1 MIPLEFLDQCSRY
14 CFTVKNHKPAMGQVL
29 FCEAKYSSLDSFELH
44 VENLSYL
51 HDQEQ
56 YSNSL
61 YLRTNNIILKFTSS

>member
-1 MIPLEFLDQCSRY
+1 MIPLDFLDPCSRY
-14 CFTVKNHKPAMGQVL
+14 YFTVKNHKPAVGQVL
-29 FCEAKYSSLDSFELH
+29 FCEAKYSSSDNFELHH

-61 YLRTNNIILKFTSS
+61 NLRTNDSILK